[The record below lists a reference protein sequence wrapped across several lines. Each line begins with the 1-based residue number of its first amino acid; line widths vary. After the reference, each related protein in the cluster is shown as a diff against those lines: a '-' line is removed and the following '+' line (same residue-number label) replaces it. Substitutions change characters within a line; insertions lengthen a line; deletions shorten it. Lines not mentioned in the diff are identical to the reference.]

1 MKKNVTSGAV
11 MLSPRHKVPHTMTK
25 VPIQHTVGVIQVVHG
40 KNRPG
45 LTNDEAAAGD
55 DKVATSQ
62 VCL

>member
-1 MKKNVTSGAV
+1 
-11 MLSPRHKVPHTMTK
+11 MTK